1 MNLSY
6 ERFQNTLRDLK
17 DCSEVMNEMND
28 EDRDSMY
35 DKESPAM
42 RELIILCG
50 EIFKKYGG
58 IK

>member
-1 MNLSY
+1 
-6 ERFQNTLRDLK
+6 
-17 DCSEVMNEMND
+17 MNEMND